1 MSRFTGIP
9 SPPVSDVDVW
19 EARFLNAI
27 KQNIE
32 LLVASRNEPNRSSK
46 AILLNDI
53 LRTNLQ
59 FPEPIQLTNLATV
72 STYNPGPYPVV
83 STTGGAGSCSNG
95 IQWSTTAEQLPTT
108 ANTLAYSQDVTALLG
123 EVDAIRSA
131 LNTVLNELRGN

>member
-9 SPPVSDVDVW
+9 SPPISDIDAW
-19 EARFLNAI
+19 ESRFLNAI

-108 ANTLAYSQDVTALLG
+108 ANTLAYAQDVKALIG

-131 LNTVLNELRGN
+131 LNAVLNELRGS